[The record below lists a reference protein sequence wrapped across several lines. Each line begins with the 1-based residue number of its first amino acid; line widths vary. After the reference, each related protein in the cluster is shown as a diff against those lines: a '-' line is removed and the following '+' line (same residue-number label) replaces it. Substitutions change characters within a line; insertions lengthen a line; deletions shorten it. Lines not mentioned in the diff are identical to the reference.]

1 MKRTLLIITTCLL
14 FLDAAGQGGNRPG
27 GQRGNRADMPA
38 KSVTGKVIDAKSGT
52 PLEYTNIS
60 FYALR
65 DSSLVTGGVTDV
77 EGQFAIEIRPGRY
90 YAIVQFISFKPIAIS
105 GLGIRPDSDGL
116 DMGVIE
122 LQADT
127 EILDDV
133 VIEGEKDQVELR
145 LDKRVFNV
153 GKDLSNTGRTAID
166 ILNNVPSVAVDE
178 EGNVSLRG
186 SENVRILVDGK
197 PSGLIG
203 ISSSDGLRQLQGDVI
218 ESIEVVTNPSARYDA
233 EGDAGIINIVL
244 KKKRKKGLNGGITL
258 NTGYPNDHGAS
269 LNFNYRKNKVNFFAN
284 YGLSY
289 RKSPGFGFSLQ
300 QYTEAD
306 TSYRTDQSLDFTRGG
321 LNNNIRIGMEYSI
334 NNKNSI
340 SGSFLYRISDGTNE
354 RTTYFKDYNSDDA
367 LYRNQQRIE
376 DENEKD
382 ENYQYDLNYRR
393 TFKKKG
399 QLLTADVQYR
409 DNAEIEKGDIGQTTL
424 FLLEGGSE
432 PDEFQRSTN
441 IESENSWLL
450 QADYA
455 HPVGGKGKAE
465 VGYRGNFRA
474 LANDYLVEDLTGT
487 VWSNNTNL
495 SNNFRYNENVNALYG
510 IYGNELGKITYQV
523 GLRME
528 ATDIEID
535 LLQTNESFRKNYIDL
550 FPSAFF
556 TYKLSEGN
564 AIQTSYSRRLRRPR
578 SRNLNPFPF
587 SIGDNRNLRTG
598 NPDLNPTYTD
608 SYELGYLKTWKKS
621 NLFSSVYYRKTNG
634 VVQRITE
641 RIDTINISLP
651 VNLSVQNA
659 VGLEFNYSY
668 DISTWWKISGNA
680 NFYKAI
686 IEGVYSDQVYEQD
699 IYAMNTRLNSRMT
712 IKKKVNYQMNW
723 RYRAPQ
729 ETAQGSRK
737 AYTTLDLSWSMDVM
751 KNKGTLVANVRDVFN
766 TGKYRYIVEDPAFV
780 LDGEF
785 QRRPRA
791 YTVSFSYRFNQK
803 KNRRGSRDRQNQG
816 GGGLDDGDFG

>member
-1 MKRTLLIITTCLL
+1 MKKTLLIIIACIACLEL
-14 FLDAAGQGGNRPG
+14 AAQGGNRPG
-27 GQRGNRADMPA
+27 GQRGNRTNMPP
-38 KSVTGKVIDAKSGT
+38 KTVTGMVVDAQSGT

-65 DSSLVTGGVTDV
+65 DSSLVTGGITDV
-77 EGQFAIEIRPGRY
+77 EGKFAIDMRPGRF
-90 YAIVQFISFKPIAIS
+90 YAIVQFISYKSITIA
-105 GLGIRPDSDGL
+105 GLGMRPDSDGL

-133 VIEGEKDQVELR
+133 VIAGDKDQVELR

-153 GKDLSNTGRTAID
+153 GKDLSNTGRTAVD
-166 ILNNVPSVAVDE
+166 ILNNVPSVAVDQD
-178 EGNVSLRG
+178 GNVSLRG

-197 PSGLIG
+197 PSGIIG
-203 ISSSDGLRQLQGDVI
+203 ISSSDGLRQLQGDII

-258 NTGYPNDHGAS
+258 NTGYPNNHGAS
-269 LNFNYRKNKVNFFAN
+269 FNFNYRKKKVNLFAN
-284 YGLSY
+284 YGIRY
-289 RKSPGFGFSLQ
+289 RMSPGSGYSLQ
-300 QYTEAD
+300 KYTEID
-306 TSYRTDQSLDFTRGG
+306 TSYRTDQNLDFTRGG
-321 LNNNIRIGMEYSI
+321 LNNNIRTGIEYSL
-334 NNKNSI
+334 NDKNTI
-340 SGSFLYRISDGTNE
+340 SGSFLYRISDGANE
-354 RTTYFKDYNSDDA
+354 RTTNFKDYNSDDI
-367 LYRNQQRIE
+367 LFRDQQRFE
-376 DENEKD
+376 DENEED
-382 ENYQYDLNYRR
+382 ENYQYDLNYRK

-399 QLLTADVQYR
+399 QVLTADVQYR
-409 DNAEIEKGDIGQTTL
+409 DNGEIEKGDIDQTTL
-424 FLLEGGSE
+424 FLLEGAAE
-432 PDEFQRSTN
+432 PDETQRSTN
-441 IESENSWLL
+441 TESENSWLL

-455 HPVGGKGKAE
+455 HPIGAKGKAE

-474 LANDYLVEDLTGT
+474 LANDYLVEDLIGT
-487 VWSNNTNL
+487 TWSNNINL
-495 SNNFRYNENVNALYG
+495 SNDFRYKEDVNAVYG
-510 IYGNELGKITYQV
+510 IYGNEIGKISYQAGIRV
-523 GLRME
+523 E
-528 ATDIEID
+528 ATDIAID
-535 LLQTNESFRKNYIDL
+535 LLQTAESFRKNYVNF

-556 TYKLSEGN
+556 TYKISEGN
-564 AIQTSYSRRLRRPR
+564 SVQTSYSRRLRRPR
-578 SRNLNPFPF
+578 SRNLNPFPY

-641 RIDTINISLP
+641 RIDTINISKP

-659 VGLEFNYSY
+659 FGLEFNYSY
-668 DISTWWKISGNA
+668 DLSKWWKISGNA
-680 NFYKAI
+680 NFYRAI
-686 IEGVYSDQVYEQD
+686 TEGVYSDQVYEQD
-699 IYAMNTRLNSRMT
+699 AYTMNTRLNSRMT

-729 ETAQGSRK
+729 ETTQGSRK

-751 KNKGTLVANVRDVFN
+751 NNKGTLVANMRDVFN
-766 TGKYRYIVEDPAFV
+766 TGKYRYTVEDPAFV
-780 LDGEF
+780 LDGQF
-785 QRRPRA
+785 QRRPRS
-791 YTVSFSYRFNQK
+791 YTLSFSYRFNQK
-803 KNRRGSRDRQNQG
+803 KSRRGNRDRQNQG